1 MADACILRPAVL
13 RSWQPG
19 VALGTHRAQES
30 VWYVS
35 NLIFTPCD
43 LSWFQ
48 EMDLSTAST
57 REHLPHCCFMAPEAS
72 MGQTVLPHRAEVGWA
87 AHDQRP
93 AMGAGSGPLCL
104 LAVRI
109 LGQQE
114 QEGVSWGSRGG
125 GSRDWQGHLAGS
137 GRSGAWEV
145 RHCSCWVSGMC
156 VPPGRLLP
164 SLWNFQVVLSTND
177 PGMASVSATVPYS
190 VQIGS

>member
-30 VWYVS
+30 IWYVS

-87 AHDQRP
+87 AHDKWP
-93 AMGAGSGPLCL
+93 AMGARERPALSFSSQDIRAAG
-104 LAVRI
+104 A
-109 LGQQE
+109 
-114 QEGVSWGSRGG
+114 RGG
-125 GSRDWQGHLAGS
+125 FLGEQRWGKQGLAGAPRREWPEWS
-137 GRSGAWEV
+137 VGGPPLQLLGV
-145 RHCSCWVSGMC
+145 RHVYPSRAFAAKSVEL
-156 VPPGRLLP
+156 PGRA
-164 SLWNFQVVLSTND
+164 VHK
-177 PGMASVSATVPYS
+177 
-190 VQIGS
+190 